1 MAVQKIIA
9 EKCVGCKACVKS
21 CPADVFRYDTVR
33 KKAIVAYPQDCQ
45 LCLWCVTECP
55 MDAVVLTNEPVKPP
69 FTCWG

>member
-1 MAVQKIIA
+1 MAVQKILA
-9 EKCVGCKACVKS
+9 EKCVGCRTCVKS
-21 CPADVFRYDTVR
+21 CPADVFRYDTAR